1 MQRLLAMGIPSSAE
15 SHRAIV
21 ALVIMST
28 AAPAFF
34 LGAFDHDGEQT
45 PFSEGALSDEVVGI
59 ADEVSSKDA
68 IPTVQGVLDFD
79 PDVLNLRS
87 GGKYVTAYLEL
98 PEGYSV
104 LEVFVPSVKLNGA
117 VYAETCFGVQVF
129 DTDMDGERE
138 LMLKFAKSDVKA
150 TLAPGESVEVRV
162 TGVMNDG
169 TPFSASDVI
178 TVTGP

>member
-1 MQRLLAMGIPSSAE
+1 MGTPSSTE
-15 SHRAIV
+15 SRRVVV
-21 ALVIMST
+21 AFVVMST
-28 AAPAFF
+28 AASAFI
-34 LGAFDHDGEQT
+34 LGAFDHDGMQT
-45 PFSEGALSDEVVGI
+45 PSSEGLLPDEVIGI
-59 ADEVSSKDA
+59 ADGVSGKDA
-68 IPTVQGVLDFD
+68 TPTVQGVLDFD

-129 DTDMDGERE
+129 DTDADGERE

-150 TLAPGESVEVRV
+150 ALAPGESVEVRV